1 MVSCSMVSLFGFA
14 SQGNLCCVLQVI
26 TACYKVVNQD
36 ERSTSFV
43 VIMTSDSV
51 RFH

>member
-1 MVSCSMVSLFGFA
+1 MISCSMVSLFDFA

-43 VIMTSDSV
+43 AIMTSDSV
-51 RFH
+51 RCQ

>member
-14 SQGNLCCVLQVI
+14 SQGNLCCVLQVV

-43 VIMTSDSV
+43 VIRTSDSV
-51 RFH
+51 HCH